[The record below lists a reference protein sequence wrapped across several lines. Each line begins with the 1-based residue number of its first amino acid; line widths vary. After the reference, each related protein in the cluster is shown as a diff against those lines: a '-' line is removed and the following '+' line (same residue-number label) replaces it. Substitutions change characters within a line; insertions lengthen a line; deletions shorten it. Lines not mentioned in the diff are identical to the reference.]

1 MHYAWNTE
9 HNHPA
14 QCDRQWVCK
23 GAAYSDP
30 NNDLL
35 WLWMLLVDRMFDAV
49 GLAQNPVAAGDWMGE
64 WSSCLRILEEFDR
77 AKKAWPVFCTR
88 WDLNP
93 GLAIGVKTGSTCC
106 SKRKQPWFRS

>member
-35 WLWMLLVDRMFDAV
+35 WLWMLLTACLMP
-49 GLAQNPVAAGDWMGE
+49 LAWRKIPSLQVIGWENGRPAFAY
-64 WSSCLRILEEFDR
+64 SKNSI
-77 AKKAWPVFCTR
+77 AQKKLGRCFAR
-88 WDLNP
+88 D
-93 GLAIGVKTGSTCC
+93 GI
-106 SKRKQPWFRS
+106 